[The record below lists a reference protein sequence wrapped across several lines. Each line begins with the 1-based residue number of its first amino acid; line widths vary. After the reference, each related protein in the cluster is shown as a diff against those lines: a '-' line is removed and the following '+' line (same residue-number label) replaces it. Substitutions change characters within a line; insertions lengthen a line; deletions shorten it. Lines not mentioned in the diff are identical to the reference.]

1 MKNIT
6 IPVDVPSD
14 MLVALN
20 ESEQELKNHF
30 QIEIAMMLFQEGK
43 LTLGKAIQL
52 SGVTRFEFEKSLFK
66 NKIPVSDLNIEQIMS
81 DVNKPQNFF

>member
-6 IPVDVPSD
+6 IPVDVPLD
-14 MLVALN
+14 MLIALN
-20 ESEQELKNHF
+20 ESEEELKNHF
-30 QIEIAMMLFQEGK
+30 QVAIAMMLFQEGK

-52 SGVTRFEFEKSLFK
+52 SGLTRFEFEKSLAK

-81 DVNKPQNFF
+81 DVNKLGNL